1 MAIVERENK
10 MPLVINILSA
20 LFERTAKRNDELAI
34 SQEQNRQPPRAA
46 ETFSSPIIPAFSIQR
61 YLEYIFYWT
70 DCSLSCYIIAY
81 IYVDR
86 FLYLNPSVILDS
98 SNVHRFLITSILT
111 SVKFMDGS
119 NHDNVHFAT
128 VGGISVCEMN
138 ELEVNFLFGLRFNLN
153 VTASTYC
160 GYLSFLLGQV
170 DTLDMEVPHM
180 LRFVSLAEDGSG
192 LREDFSDL
200 ETQMAW
206 DTEH

>member
-138 ELEVNFLFGLRFNLN
+138 ELEV
-153 VTASTYC
+153 
-160 GYLSFLLGQV
+160 